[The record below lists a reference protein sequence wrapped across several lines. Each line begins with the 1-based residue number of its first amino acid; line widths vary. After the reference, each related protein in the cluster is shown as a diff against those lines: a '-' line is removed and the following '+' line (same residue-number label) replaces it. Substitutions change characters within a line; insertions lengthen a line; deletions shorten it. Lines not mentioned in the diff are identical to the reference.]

1 MLKNKEKNMKTRS
14 CRMRNLNTNTAGYS
28 LIFNIKFPPQPP
40 PCLIQNPPPAPWD
53 TTTGSSDFSNIIN
66 QSDSFSTFNKLEYG
80 GQGFRE
86 MYNRRT
92 DDRRYYNAYLF
103 NTFYTL
109 DNNNNNNWK
118 IEIQV
123 NPEFSQDMARNYA
136 RQYATI
142 IGKLPK
148 ALLISLETVSI
159 HDGEY
164 SFGGLN
170 KNIIIHVG
178 EGKKFNDKGCLEELI
193 IHEACHTSVDS
204 YKTNDNWIDAQKKD
218 NRYISTYAGRE
229 CGGREDI
236 AESFLAYFAVTY
248 RKDRISQNTYD
259 TIMRIIP
266 NRIKFFDSLN
276 LDMSPYVKS
285 PLNI

>member
-1 MLKNKEKNMKTRS
+1 MLKNKNKMRS
-14 CRMRNLNTNTAGYS
+14 SRVRNLNTNTAGYS

-66 QSDSFSTFNKLEYG
+66 QSDSFSTFNKLEYA
-80 GQGFRE
+80 GQFLLE

-103 NTFYTL
+103 NAFYTL
-109 DNNNNNNWK
+109 DNNNNWK

-123 NPEFSQDMARNYA
+123 NPEFSQDMAHNYA
-136 RQYATI
+136 LQYATI

-178 EGKKFNDKGCLEELI
+178 EGKKFNYKGCLEELI
-193 IHEACHTSVDS
+193 IHEACHTSLD
-204 YKTNDNWIDAQKKD
+204 YYAYNNNNWIDAQKKD
-218 NRYISTYAGRE
+218 NAYISTYAGRE

-248 RKDRISQNTYD
+248 RKDRISDNTYKKI
-259 TIMRIIP
+259 TSTIP
-266 NRIKFFDSLN
+266 NRINFFDSLN
-276 LDMSPYVKS
+276 LDMFPYKKS
-285 PLNI
+285 PQT

>member
-1 MLKNKEKNMKTRS
+1 MLKNKNKMRS
-14 CRMRNLNTNTAGYS
+14 SRMRNLNKNTAGYYFYS
-28 LIFNIKFPPQPP
+28 SILNIKFPP

-66 QSDSFSTFNKLEYG
+66 QSDSFSTFNKLEYA
-80 GQGFRE
+80 GQTLLE

-103 NTFYTL
+103 NAFYTL
-109 DNNNNNNWK
+109 DNNNNWK

-123 NPEFSQDMARNYA
+123 NPEFSQYMAHNYA
-136 RQYATI
+136 LQYATI

-178 EGKKFNDKGCLEELI
+178 EGKNFNYKGCLEELI
-193 IHEACHTSVDS
+193 IHEACHTSIDS
-204 YKTNDNWIDAQKKD
+204 YKTNVNWIDAQKKD
-218 NRYISTYAGRE
+218 NAYISTYAARE

-248 RKDRISQNTYD
+248 RKDRITQETYD
-259 TIMRIIP
+259 TIKRIIQ
-266 NRIKFFDSLN
+266 NRINFFDSLN
-276 LDMSPYVKS
+276 LDMFPYKKS
-285 PLNI
+285 PQT